1 MTESGMTGVKRGE
14 NQKVNG
20 LNRIRLGLVINP
32 LAGIG
37 GAVGLKGSDGDD
49 IVRQALALGAEKK
62 AASRVAI
69 TLEHLLP
76 FADAIDWI
84 TWGGEMGEKAL
95 LNVGFAPRV
104 LGRPGQPLSHAEDT
118 QAAATA
124 MKRAGVDLILFA
136 GGDGTA
142 RDILRA
148 VGTSVPVLGIPAG
161 VKIHSGVY
169 AVHARGAA
177 EIVIK
182 MLRGELVSVA
192 DMEVRDIDE
201 DAFRHGRVQASHFGE
216 LRVPAEGRYLQHV
229 KCGGREVEE
238 LVLQEI
244 AAHVIDQL
252 QPDVL
257 YIVGPGTTTRAI
269 FEQLQLPKTLLGVDL
284 LLNGAV
290 VQADATEQDILHGLD
305 AHPGHIIVTLIG
317 GQGHVFGRGNHQISP
332 AVIRRVG
339 RDNISIVATK
349 SKLKELEGR
358 PLLVDTWD
366 EKLNESLSGFMPVM
380 TGYEDAVLYPVEG

>member
-1 MTESGMTGVKRGE
+1 MA
-14 NQKVNG
+14 NQ
-20 LNRIRLGLVINP
+20 LNRIRLGLIVNP

-37 GAVGLKGSDGDD
+37 GAVGLKGSDGSD
-49 IVRQALALGAEKK
+49 IVQQALALGAEKK

-69 TLEHLLP
+69 TLEHLQP
-76 FADAIDWI
+76 VADAIDWY
-84 TWGGEMGEKAL
+84 TWGGEMGEQELRAA
-95 LNVGFAPRV
+95 GYSPQV
-104 LGRPGQPLSHAEDT
+104 LGHPQAGLSQASDT
-118 QAAATA
+118 VVAAAA
-124 MKRAGVDLILFA
+124 LKNAGVDLILFA

-148 VGTSVPVLGIPAG
+148 VGLSVPVLGIPAG

-177 EIVIK
+177 EIVLK

-192 DMEVRDIDE
+192 SMEVRDIDE
-201 DAFRHGRVQASHFGE
+201 DAFRHDRVQARHFGE

-238 LVLQEI
+238 LVLQEV

-257 YIVGPGTTTRAI
+257 YVVGPGTTTRAI

-284 LLNGAV
+284 LLNGSV
-290 VQADATEQDILHGLD
+290 VQADASEQQILHWLQQY
-305 AHPGHIIVTLIG
+305 PGHIVVTLIG
-317 GQGHVFGRGNHQISP
+317 GQGHIFGRGNHQISP

-339 RDNISIVATK
+339 RDHISIVATK

-366 EKLNESLSGFMPVM
+366 EPLNAELSGFMPVI
-380 TGYEDAVLYPVEG
+380 TGYEDVVLYPVEG

>member
-1 MTESGMTGVKRGE
+1 MA
-14 NQKVNG
+14 NH
-20 LNRIRLGLVINP
+20 LNRIRLGLIVNP

-37 GAVGLKGSDGDD
+37 GAVGLKGSDGSE
-49 IVRQALALGAEKK
+49 IVQQALALGAEKK

-69 TLEHLLP
+69 TLEHLQP
-76 FADAIDWI
+76 VAAAIDWF
-84 TWGGEMGEKAL
+84 TWGGEMGEQELRAA
-95 LNVGFAPRV
+95 GFAPQV
-104 LGRPGQPLSHAEDT
+104 LGQPQQPLSLASDT

-124 MKRAGVDLILFA
+124 LKKAGVDLILFA

-177 EIVIK
+177 EIVLK
-182 MLRGELVSVA
+182 MLAGELVSVA

-201 DAFRHGRVQASHFGE
+201 EAFRHDRVQARHFGE

-238 LVLQEI
+238 LVLQEV
-244 AAHVIDQL
+244 AAHVADHL
-252 QPDVL
+252 QHDVL

-269 FEQLQLPKTLLGVDL
+269 FEHLQLPKTLLGVDL

-290 VQADATEQDILHGLD
+290 VQADATEQHILHWLQQY
-305 AHPGHIIVTLIG
+305 PGHIVVTLIG
-317 GQGHVFGRGNHQISP
+317 GQGHIFGRGNHQISP
-332 AVIRRVG
+332 AVISKVG
-339 RDNISIVATK
+339 REHISIVGTK

-366 EKLNESLSGFMPVM
+366 EQVNAELKGFMPVI
-380 TGYEDAVLYPVEG
+380 TGYEDVVLYPVEG

>member
-1 MTESGMTGVKRGE
+1 MA
-14 NQKVNG
+14 NH
-20 LNRIRLGLVINP
+20 LNRIRLGLIVNP

-37 GAVGLKGSDGDD
+37 GAVGLKGSDGSE
-49 IVRQALALGAEKK
+49 IVQQALALGAEKK

-69 TLEHLLP
+69 TLEHLQP
-76 FADAIDWI
+76 VAAAIDWF
-84 TWGGEMGEKAL
+84 TWGGEMGEQELRAA
-95 LNVGFAPRV
+95 GFAPQV
-104 LGRPGQPLSHAEDT
+104 LGQPQQPLSLASDT
-118 QAAATA
+118 QAAAA
-124 MKRAGVDLILFA
+124 ALKKAGVDLILFA

-177 EIVIK
+177 EIVLK
-182 MLRGELVSVA
+182 MLAGELVSVA

-201 DAFRHGRVQASHFGE
+201 EAFRHDRVQARHFGE

-238 LVLQEI
+238 LVLQEV
-244 AAHVIDQL
+244 AAHVADHL
-252 QPDVL
+252 QHDVL

-269 FEQLQLPKTLLGVDL
+269 FEHLQLPKTLLGVDL

-290 VQADATEQDILHGLD
+290 AQADATEQHILHWLQQY
-305 AHPGHIIVTLIG
+305 PGHIVVTLIG
-317 GQGHVFGRGNHQISP
+317 GQGHIFGRGNHQISP
-332 AVIRRVG
+332 AVIRKVG
-339 RDNISIVATK
+339 REHISIVGTK

-366 EKLNESLSGFMPVM
+366 EQVNAELKGFMPVI
-380 TGYEDAVLYPVEG
+380 TGYEDVVLYPVEG